1 MPSRSLMM
9 ASHDI
14 QEERQVILN
23 VIDRLILHGSS
34 LFERH
39 IRPLE
44 ENSNSIDYDNGDDN
58 LLAFENATTHNSST
72 SKKEKKEDNS
82 VKRKIQNHAKMLYGN
97 LKQSLHQRNIVA
109 CCIDTIMK
117 VNTLIDANQL
127 NVEELKKDLLQQAK
141 EQDFLETSSSD
152 EANLEFMDPYDVRL
166 SIDDPENWIS
176 RYIFY
181 RYAKTFDVEEGC
193 YTMSRSQFDKFL
205 THLREVLGERGLGS
219 DILVIKDVL
228 DEDQEQQADL
238 YGFEDSSIA
247 TSVSSNNIVLDVGSV
262 MYELRQTKQVTE
274 QTFLNWFQGVLV
286 LYVMF
291 KYDQ

>member
-1 MPSRSLMM
+1 MPSRSLMVT
-9 ASHDI
+9 SHDI

-23 VIDRLILHGSS
+23 VIDRLILHGSA

-39 IRPLE
+39 IIPLE
-44 ENSNSIDYDNGDDN
+44 NNSNAIYEDEDN
-58 LLAFENATTHNSST
+58 LLAFENATPKN
-72 SKKEKKEDNS
+72 EKKEVNS
-82 VKRKIQNHAKMLYGN
+82 VKRKIQNHARTLYGN

-141 EQDFLETSSSD
+141 EQDFLESSSS
-152 EANLEFMDPYDVRL
+152 EEVNLEFVEPYDVRL
-166 SIDDPENWIS
+166 SIDDPENWVS

-228 DEDQEQQADL
+228 DEDQEQNTDL

-247 TSVSSNNIVLDVGSV
+247 TSVSNNNIVLDVGSV
-262 MYELRQTKQVTE
+262 MTELRQTKQVTE
-274 QTFLNWFQGVLV
+274 HTFLNWFQGVLV